1 MATDNLTTIPGIVR
15 NGVVVPQSDT
25 TLREGTHVEIVVE
38 PSGVPAELLVEI
50 AAWDKA
56 SDEAWTM
63 IDQLESEPQ

>member
-25 TLREGTHVEIVVE
+25 TLREGTHVEIVIQ
-38 PSGVPAELLVEI
+38 PSGVPAELLAEI